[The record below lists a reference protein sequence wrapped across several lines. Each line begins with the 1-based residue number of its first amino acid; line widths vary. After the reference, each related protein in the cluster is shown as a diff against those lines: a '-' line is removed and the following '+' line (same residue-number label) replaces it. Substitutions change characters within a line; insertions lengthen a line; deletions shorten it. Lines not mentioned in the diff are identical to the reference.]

1 MSSEATAAHLE
12 TDVGEVAEATS
23 TVAQGAPGGKVRK
36 KAGKR
41 RGPPPA
47 IRVRNLGKCY
57 HMYRRPEDRLK
68 QALMRGRR
76 QYYKEFW
83 ALRGVSFDVRPGQF
97 VGVLGRNGAGKSTLL
112 QMIAGTL
119 TPTEGRVKVRGRV
132 AALLE
137 LGSGFSPEF
146 SGRDNVFINGA
157 VLGLNKKEIEKRFDS
172 IAAFADI
179 GEFLEQPV
187 KTYSSGM
194 RMRLAFAVAAHVD
207 ASVLLVDEA
216 LAVGDAPFRAK
227 CFRRVQQLREQ
238 GATVLL
244 ATHNMQQVREH
255 CDSALLIDRGHLAMH
270 GEPRDVVQEYYR
282 RFQEL
287 DRLETGGGAGA
298 AGGAGNPDAG
308 ADPLVDPATLSAGA
322 RLGSGGA
329 AITGFNIFD
338 AQGRPARLLTARQ
351 RVAFEVRVRFDEDMD
366 MPHVGACLCDESNAM
381 VLGGHT
387 MYADGTT
394 IGAVRAGDVV
404 RCRFEMDLAVNPG
417 KYLLM
422 VGVADH
428 ESPESWSDADVY
440 FDLCEVEVVGSK
452 SWGAVNTRVHATVRR
467 AGDSGED
474 ES

>member
-1 MSSEATAAHLE
+1 MSSETAAAHPE
-12 TDVGEVAEATS
+12 TDVDVGREEDSPQGETA
-23 TVAQGAPGGKVRK
+23 GKARK

-83 ALRGVSFDVRPGQF
+83 ALRDVSFDVRPGQF

-157 VLGLNKKEIEKRFDS
+157 VLGLGKKEIEQRFDS

-179 GEFLEQPV
+179 GDFLDQPV

-227 CFRRVQQLREQ
+227 CFRRVQHLREQ
-238 GATVLL
+238 GTTVLL

-255 CDSALLIDRGHLAMH
+255 CDSALLIDHGYLAMH

-287 DRLETGGGAGA
+287 DRLETGGGEAGEAGA
-298 AGGAGNPDAG
+298 TGNPDAG
-308 ADPLVDPATLSAGA
+308 ADPLVDPATLSGGA
-322 RLGSGGA
+322 RLGGGGA
-329 AITGFNIFD
+329 VITGFNIFD

-351 RVAFEVRVRFDEDMD
+351 RVAFEVRVRFDQDMD

-387 MYADGTT
+387 MYADGAT

-404 RCRFEMDLAVNPG
+404 RCRFETDLAVNPG

-440 FDLCEVEVVGSK
+440 FDLCEVEVVGPK
-452 SWGAVNTRVHATVRR
+452 SWGAVNTRVQTTVRR